1 MEDLKAIRFVEGTK
15 ISHDCM
21 DSTVNTFS
29 YRTLVEKQIP
39 AIGIPAKQNGLI
51 IIDVDAGG
59 ASHKYDGREW
69 WAYFH
74 TTNGMPPTYTVT
86 TPSGGYHYYF
96 KLPVSVNPDTFFPP
110 GQLAPGVDVKYNGWV
125 AAPPTQGYMP
135 CWGTIA
141 DIATAPPSLMME
153 FDSRRRNNEVKTFDY
168 TEESMNAVAQMHQPL
183 SEWQI
188 KKLGEDLT
196 FLQQKGFT
204 ISYQEWRDG
213 LFSMKSGI
221 YDDETLRDYVTKWTN
236 NNSYVSGDEHKALE
250 IVERASRHGRIGP
263 GSIFNLITNIMTRE
277 QIPALA
283 VTPFSK
289 QEILDASKVRYK
301 IEGEG
306 IKIEASESNCAYII
320 RSLIEDKDLYLD
332 VRQNLIIFKGR
343 PTPEDEVL
351 NLLMPMLQSDAY
363 GMGLP
368 KFKKSIVQ
376 TGLDIILNMR
386 RRDPHIE
393 WLKSLKWDGVERLE
407 RFFPDYVG
415 VPDSMYHRQVGKNF
429 WISMAAR
436 ALNPGCKVDSM
447 VVLEG
452 REGIRKS
459 SLVKAIGGEYT
470 FAPSNTKVM
479 EDTDE
484 LRKMH
489 QSIIVELPELMG
501 LTGRDSNTVKAFLS
515 KESDHI
521 RGLYERR
528 AFPNKRGFVF
538 VGTTNN
544 KKYLSFEMGVR
555 RFWPIEIPDQ
565 IEHIDLWKI
574 EEDREQLFAEACH
587 RFNAGEKF
595 HEVPDIE
602 HKKIVRARINID
614 PLEGPC
620 LNIIADIGD
629 NFKLS
634 DIYTRLELSGLISKG
649 LTPSMAKRI
658 EIVLIGLGC
667 EEIDT
672 DRGLMWRL
680 KNFNIESFI

>member
-15 ISHDCM
+15 ISHDYM
-21 DSTVNTFS
+21 DNVVDTFS
-29 YRTLVEKQIP
+29 YRSLVERDIP
-39 AIGIPAKQNGLI
+39 AIGIPAKQNGLV

-59 ASHKYDGREW
+59 ASHKNDGRDW
-69 WAYFH
+69 WAQFH
-74 TTNGMPPTYTVT
+74 YTHGITPTYTVS

-96 KLPVSVNPDTFFPP
+96 RLPPSINTDAFFPP

-125 AAPPTQGYMP
+125 AAPPTRGYVP

-141 DIATAPPSLMME
+141 DIAVAPPSLMME
-153 FDSRRRNNEVKTFDY
+153 FDNRRRNKEVTTFDY
-168 TEESMNAVAQMHQPL
+168 SEASMNAVADMHQPL
-183 SEWQI
+183 SDYQI

-196 FLQQKGFT
+196 FLQQKGFSPT
-204 ISYQEWRDG
+204 YLEWRDG
-213 LFSMKSGI
+213 LFSLKAGI
-221 YDDETLRDYVTKWTN
+221 YNDEILRDYAVRWTN
-236 NNSYVSGDEHKALE
+236 NNAYISGDEHKALD
-250 IVERASRHGRIGP
+250 IVERADRHGRIGP
-263 GSIFNLITNIMTRE
+263 GSIFTLISNIQMRE
-277 QIPALA
+277 KIPDLAL
-283 VTPFSK
+283 TPFSK
-289 QEILDASKVRYK
+289 QEILDSSRVKYKV
-301 IEGEG
+301 EGEG
-306 IKIEASESNCAYII
+306 VKIEASESNCAY
-320 RSLIEDKDLYLD
+320 LISSMVEDKDLYLD
-332 VRQNLIIFKGR
+332 VRQNLVIYKGK
-343 PTPEDEVL
+343 PTPEEEIL
-351 NLLMPMLQSDAY
+351 SILMPMLQSDSF
-363 GMGLP
+363 GMGLG
-368 KFKKSIVQ
+368 KFKKSIVM
-376 TGLDIILNMR
+376 TGLDILLNMR

-393 WLKSLKWDGVERLE
+393 WLKSLQWDGIDRLE

-415 VPDSMYHRQVGKNF
+415 VPDSLYHRAVGKNF

-459 SLVKAIGGEYT
+459 SLVKAIGGQYT
-470 FAPSNTKVM
+470 FAPSNSKVM

-501 LTGRDSNTVKAFLS
+501 LTGRDANSVKAFLS
-515 KESDHI
+515 KDSDHI

-528 AFPNKRGFVF
+528 AFPNKRGFIF

-555 RFWPIEIPDQ
+555 RFWPVEIPDQ
-565 IEHIDLWKI
+565 VGHIDMWRI
-574 EEDREQLFAEACH
+574 EQDREQLFAEACH
-587 RFNAGEKF
+587 RFKAGEKF
-595 HEVPDIE
+595 HEVPDVE
-602 HKKIVRARINID
+602 HKKITRARINID

-620 LNIIADIGD
+620 LNIIADVGD

-634 DIYTRLELSGLISKG
+634 EIYTRLELSGLVGKG

-658 EIVLIGLGC
+658 EIVLMGLGC
-667 EEIDT
+667 EEVDT
-672 DRGLMWRL
+672 DRGLMWKL